1 MIQPNGLLGSFRQ
14 YIIMRIHDFTLF
26 ACYAFKSTAFSQ
38 IVTKEGNISNGEK
51 SENRKEG
58 DVVTWINWFY
68 KINYVT
74 FQLMISVLRPHIHIA
89 WRKLV
94 SDKSM

>member
-1 MIQPNGLLGSFRQ
+1 M
-14 YIIMRIHDFTLF
+14 
-26 ACYAFKSTAFSQ
+26 ACYAFISKEFLQIATNEEGIICKEKKSDC
-38 IVTKEGNISNGEK
+38 K
-51 SENRKEG
+51 NRQKG

-74 FQLMISVLRPHIHIA
+74 FHLMISVSRPQHIHIA
-89 WRKLV
+89 WRKLI